1 MRAVTFYVDNNDA
14 IVGVAL
20 YNVFGD
26 GLLIARKIIAD
37 KRSAKNIEDVARL
50 FRLYSSSQ
58 IEEDGEKP

>member
-58 IEEDGEKP
+58 IEEDDEKP